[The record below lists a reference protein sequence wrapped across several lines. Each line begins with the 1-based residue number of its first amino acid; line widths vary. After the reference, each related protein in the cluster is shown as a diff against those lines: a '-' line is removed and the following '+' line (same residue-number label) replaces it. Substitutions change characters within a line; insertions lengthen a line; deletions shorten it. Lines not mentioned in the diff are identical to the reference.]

1 MSEFRFKKFSVKN
14 ERSAM
19 KVNTDGVLLGAAAI
33 LGDSPVKVLDAGT
46 GTGTIALMVAQR
58 LEEKNLLEGSSILG
72 IDIDE
77 LSADEAEENFRQSPW
92 SAFMECRHLPL
103 SECEGT
109 FDLIISNPPFFDGSL
124 PNPDSRKKLSRHTFP
139 KESEGRKDSPL
150 SFRSLVE
157 YAQGHLSDNGT
168 LVMILPSEN
177 EPTLERSAPAFG
189 LRIERS
195 LSVRTVPSKEP
206 SRVIVHLKKNL
217 PSGTV
222 PKKET
227 LTIQDHG
234 EYTPEYRSLVKD
246 FYLWG

>member
-19 KVNTDGVLLGAAAI
+19 KVNTDGVLLGAAASI
-33 LGDSPVKVLDAGT
+33 GDSPLKVLDAGT
-46 GTGTIALMVAQR
+46 GTGTIALMIAQR
-58 LEEKNLLEGSSILG
+58 MEEKGILEGSSILG

-77 LSADEAEENFRQSPW
+77 QSAYEAEENFRRSPW
-92 SAFMECRHLPL
+92 KGFMECRHLSL
-103 SECEGT
+103 SECEGS

-124 PNPDSRKKLSRHTFP
+124 PNPDIRKKLSRHTSSP
-139 KESEGRKDSPL
+139 DDEGHKNSPL

-157 YAQGHLSDNGT
+157 YAKGHLSDNGT
-168 LVMILPSEN
+168 LAMILPSGN
-177 EPTLERSAPAFG
+177 EPILERFAPAFG
-189 LRIERS
+189 LHIERS
-195 LSVRTVPSKEP
+195 LRIRTVPSKEP

-227 LTIQDHG
+227 LTVQDRG

-246 FYLWG
+246 FYL